1 MYCIYLNLSWKVTY
15 CKGLFA
21 LITKRRKNSR
31 KKHGI
36 TSFCRVTLAITSK
49 MKWKWSTENYNYL
62 VPALLNLVTCS
73 CLYPNYLYEIYSDWI
88 ILFIFIL
95 FMILKYIF
103 STFLKTQWSPSLEL
117 FGFKSNLFY
126 YIIMC
131 CWLLLIM
138 DVHRRRNIDSLRYSP
153 TWLFSAIHMLLRKIY
168 THFGTVE
175 VYVIIH
181 WSFGTY
187 IHLTSFLN
195 SLRSINIDI
204 KWCLSKKASG
214 RLVGEISNIQTL
226 ILLLG
231 SYTIGD
237 ESKNCKTMKL
247 GN

>member
-1 MYCIYLNLSWKVTY
+1 MYCIYLNLSWTVTY

-153 TWLFSAIHMLLRKIY
+153 TWLFSAIHMLLRKMK
-168 THFGTVE
+168 HSFWNC
-175 VYVIIH
+175 
-181 WSFGTY
+181 WSLCNYSLKFWY
-187 IHLTSFLN
+187 LYSF
-195 SLRSINIDI
+195 D
-204 KWCLSKKASG
+204 
-214 RLVGEISNIQTL
+214 
-226 ILLLG
+226 
-231 SYTIGD
+231 
-237 ESKNCKTMKL
+237 
-247 GN
+247 